1 MTRSGLNRFA
11 DGEEGAKGIIHRIGV
26 REVSGLGLPGS
37 KSGSVHAFCVFRP
50 KTPIEYQT
58 I

>member
-26 REVSGLGLPGS
+26 REVSGLGLLEA
-37 KSGSVHAFCVFRP
+37 KAVRFTLFCVFRP
-50 KTPIEYQT
+50 KTRIEWQT

>member
-1 MTRSGLNRFA
+1 MTRSGLNLFA

-37 KSGSVHAFCVFRP
+37 KSGSVHAFLRFPSKNAHRVP
-50 KTPIEYQT
+50 T